1 MVSMG
6 IEVPLILIF
15 FKPDFNDDISL
26 ANSPIFLL
34 YFRYVFAV
42 LGSMGMAIIY
52 GLKVNLS
59 IALGTE
65 NPKLHTGKISNKI
78 LISGGGFYES
88 LCTKM

>member
-1 MVSMG
+1 
-6 IEVPLILIF
+6 
-15 FKPDFNDDISL
+15 
-26 ANSPIFLL
+26 
-34 YFRYVFAV
+34 VFAV

-65 NPKLHTGKISNKI
+65 NPKLHTGIISNKI